1 MHRTRPLLPSLALL
15 ASVAG
20 CDVVGSDSPPLRIEG
35 TVLSSATQQPIPGAT
50 VSIGYSNI
58 LNGASGSLP
67 DRATDAQGRFTAR
80 IDEIHGYARPNCAAV
95 SVLARAPGYHD
106 NGTASIDGPAD
117 DPTCMKGRATVD
129 IRLTP
134 LQ

>member
-1 MHRTRPLLPSLALL
+1 MRLTRTLPCIALL
-15 ASVAG
+15 ATVAG

-35 TVLSSATQQPIPGAT
+35 TVLSATTQQPIAGAT

-67 DRATDAQGRFTAR
+67 DRATDAQGRFTAQ
-80 IDEIHGYARPNCAAV
+80 IDEIRGYARPNCAAV
-95 SVLARAPGYHD
+95 SVRASAPGYHD
-106 NGTASIDGPAD
+106 SGIASIDGPAD
-117 DPTCMKGRATVD
+117 DPTCMKGRGTVE
-129 IRLTP
+129 ISLTP